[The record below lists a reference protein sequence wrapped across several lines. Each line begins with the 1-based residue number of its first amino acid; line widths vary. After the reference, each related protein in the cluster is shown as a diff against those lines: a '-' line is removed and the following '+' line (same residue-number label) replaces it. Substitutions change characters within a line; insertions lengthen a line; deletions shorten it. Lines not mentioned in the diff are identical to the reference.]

1 MIPQAAEPA
10 VTAALEVRGLTKDFG
25 GLRAL
30 DSVTFSMPRGT
41 VLGVIGPNGA
51 GKSTLVNIVTGH
63 LTPSAGRVIVN
74 GRDLTG
80 APPWKLARAGVART
94 FQVMRPFED
103 LTVHDNVALGA
114 MYGRRV
120 TRKAAEPVV
129 RQLLELVGLEAS
141 GDQMA
146 GQLAVSKRRRL
157 ELARALAAGPS
168 VLILDEILGGLAR
181 SEITAGLK
189 LLLRLR
195 DGNITIVIV
204 EHHMGVVQALCD
216 EVLVLERGR
225 IVGAGPTAVVLADP
239 RVIRAYLG
247 SRPGPVR

>member
-1 MIPQAAEPA
+1 
-10 VTAALEVRGLTKDFG
+10 VTAALEVRGLTKHFG

-30 DSVTFSMPRGT
+30 DDVTFAVARGA

-63 LTPSAGRVIVN
+63 LTPSAGCVMIN

-103 LTVHDNVALGA
+103 LTVSDNVALAA
-114 MYGRRV
+114 MYARRM
-120 TRKAAEPVV
+120 TKRAAGLVA

-141 GDQMA
+141 GDQPA
-146 GQLAVSKRRRL
+146 GQLAVADSRRV

-181 SEITAGLK
+181 GEIAAGME
-189 LLLRLR
+189 LLLRLK
-195 DGNITIVIV
+195 DEDITIVIV

-225 IVGAGPTAVVLADP
+225 VVGAGPSAVVLADP
-239 RVIRAYLG
+239 RVIWAYLG
-247 SRPGPVR
+247 GRRPGPVP

>member
-1 MIPQAAEPA
+1 
-10 VTAALEVRGLTKDFG
+10 VTAALEVRGLTKHFG

-30 DSVTFSMPRGT
+30 DDVTFAVPRGA

-63 LTPSAGRVIVN
+63 LTPSAGRVMIN

-103 LTVHDNVALGA
+103 LTVSDNVALGA
-114 MYGRRV
+114 MYARRL
-120 TRKAAEPVV
+120 TKRAAGPVA
-129 RQLLELVGLEAS
+129 RRLLELVGLEAS
-141 GDQMA
+141 GDQPA
-146 GQLAVSKRRRL
+146 GQLAVADSRRL

-181 SEITAGLK
+181 GEIAAGLE

-195 DGNITIVIV
+195 DGDVTIVIV

-216 EVLVLERGR
+216 QVLVLERGLM
-225 IVGAGPTAVVLADP
+225 VGAGPPAVVLADP

-247 SRPGPVR
+247 GRHPGPAQ